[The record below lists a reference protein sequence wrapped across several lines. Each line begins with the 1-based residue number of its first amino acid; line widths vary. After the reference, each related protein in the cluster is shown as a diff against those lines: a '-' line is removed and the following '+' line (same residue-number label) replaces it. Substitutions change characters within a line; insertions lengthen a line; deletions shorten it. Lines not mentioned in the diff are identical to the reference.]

1 MTELAVPGLRAA
13 RPAGWWGMALFV
25 ATEATLFGTIFGT
38 YLYLRSQAVH
48 WPPAGVEPPKAL
60 VPLVLAGVLVLTT
73 LPLWS
78 ALRSARDGRSGR
90 ACLAILL
97 AFALQCGCLATQ
109 LVLFAHDLDRFP
121 PGKSAYASIY
131 FTMLGAHA
139 AHAAAGMLL
148 EIWLV
153 VRLAGGVTRYRLVAL
168 QTTVLYWAFVAVLT
182 VLVVAVQL
190 SPRL

>member
-1 MTELAVPGLRAA
+1 MSELAVPGPRAA

-48 WPPAGVEPPKAL
+48 WPPAGVEPPKVL
-60 VPLVLAGVLVLTT
+60 LPLVLAGVLVLTIF
-73 LPLWS
+73 PLRW
-78 ALRSARDGRSGR
+78 AQGSARGGQAGR
-90 ACLAILL
+90 ARLAILL
-97 AFALQCGCLATQ
+97 AFAVQCGYLTTQ

-131 FTMLGAHA
+131 FTMLGAHS
-139 AHAAAGMLL
+139 AHVAAGMLL
-148 EIWLV
+148 ELWLL
-153 VRLAGGVTRYRLVAL
+153 VRLAGGVTRYRFVAL
-168 QTTVLYWAFVAVLT
+168 QTTVLYWVFVAVLT

>member
-1 MTELAVPGLRAA
+1 MSELAVPGPRAA
-13 RPAGWWGMALFV
+13 RPPGWWGMALFV

-60 VPLVLAGVLVLTT
+60 LPLVLAGVLVLTT
-73 LPLWS
+73 LPLSS
-78 ALRSARDGRSGR
+78 ALRSARDARSRR
-90 ACLAILL
+90 ACLAIVL
-97 AFALQCGCLATQ
+97 AFGVQCGCLAMQ
-109 LVLFAHDLDRFP
+109 LVLFGHDLDHFR

-139 AHAAAGMLL
+139 AHVAAGMLL
-148 EIWLV
+148 ELWLV
-153 VRLAGGVTRYRLVAL
+153 VRLSGGIMRYRLVAL
-168 QTTVLYWAFVAVLT
+168 QTTVLYWVFVAALT